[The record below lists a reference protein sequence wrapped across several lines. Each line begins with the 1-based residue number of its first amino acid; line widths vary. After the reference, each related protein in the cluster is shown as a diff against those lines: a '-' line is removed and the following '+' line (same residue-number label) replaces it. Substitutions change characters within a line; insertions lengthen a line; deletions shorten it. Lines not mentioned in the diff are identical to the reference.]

1 MVWVSLVRA
10 VSRGNSFPGGPPLGV
25 VKLAPSK
32 CLCSKSKCPRERK
45 WKLLV
50 FKTWAWKQLYKLLPG
65 SIGHNATHRER
76 HERPLQ
82 TQLHAAARS
91 VGQPVSWK
99 PLPSPLRLG
108 AGSLCLLF
116 LLRALHHP
124 LRGSY
129 PIHAF
134 VKSLYKAHFTWSDL
148 SPGWTARTLFRLLV
162 FTLHRDMLDALALQ
176 NLSFHPQW
184 LPDLLCLLL
193 SFMRTPP
200 NSVQQNAS
208 FRLKY
213 SDTVRKQMQVAK

>member
-1 MVWVSLVRA
+1 M
-10 VSRGNSFPGGPPLGV
+10 GNSVWSVPISIATVFGIEL
-25 VKLAPSK
+25 
-32 CLCSKSKCPRERK
+32 RK
-45 WKLLV
+45 RGMLIV
-50 FKTWAWKQLYKLLPG
+50 
-65 SIGHNATHRER
+65 IM
-76 HERPLQ
+76 
-82 TQLHAAARS
+82 
-91 VGQPVSWK
+91 
-99 PLPSPLRLG
+99 
-108 AGSLCLLF
+108 
-116 LLRALHHP
+116 HHP

-213 SDTVRKQMQVAK
+213 SDTVRKLGQGPTLWKVRVLFFPNCQGLQQWDLCQGEGSVTCFLIEALLMCNAVLVSGIQWSSPIIRM